1 MQVQQITLDGQQHYD
16 DAGGVFPLIYTPLA
30 ASTATPIDEN
40 NSARTKSGNVASAK
54 RWVSDNRESLAL
66 ALAQHG
72 ALLFRG
78 FGIETD
84 FEFDDFI
91 GAFELPNFT

>member
-84 FEFDDFI
+84 FEFDDLQHPSHPGHFC
-91 GAFELPNFT
+91 